1 MSKGRVFRVVIHDK
15 GYDLLN
21 AFHKASA
28 RDWAA
33 LIGSTGRNPFSV
45 GQRLGELERMAL
57 VTDEQRAEMLAGPFG
72 THLIETVAD
81 LVFLA
86 RRMEGEREPGT
97 DRPITPETSF
107 DDTPV
112 METLTAFSE
121 AMVERGRTGGHAEPD
136 PT

>member
-1 MSKGRVFRVVIHDK
+1 VSKGRVFRVVIHEK

-21 AFHKASA
+21 AFTRASA

-33 LIGSTGRNPFSV
+33 LIGFTGRNPFSV
-45 GQRLGELERMAL
+45 GQRLGELERMSRA
-57 VTDEQRAEMLAGPFG
+57 TDAERAEMLAGPVG
-72 THLIETVAD
+72 SHLIDTVAD

-107 DDTPV
+107 DTTPI

-121 AMVERGRTGGHAEPD
+121 AMIERGRTEGAPEPD